1 MNDRSAFHIALVIAF
16 ALAAPLPAAAG
27 AISLS
32 TGGRIQK
39 PVRSFQEIRQAKVTQ
54 QRWDFSCGSAAL
66 STLLTHYYDD
76 RVSEA
81 VIITSIL
88 RRANPQKVR
97 ARGGFSLLDLKRFV
111 ESRGYEGRG
120 YAGLTLEELLAL
132 RTPAIVPVRIRR
144 YDHFVI
150 FRGVRGNRVVLADPS
165 VGTTTMKTDQFLGMW
180 RNGIGFVVIRHD
192 AKLPAEKTAPVR
204 EDFFMPDS
212 TAIARSLLRTGTTA
226 LTRNGP

>member
-1 MNDRSAFHIALVIAF
+1 MNDRSAFHIALAIAF

-39 PVRSFQEIRQAKVTQ
+39 PVRSFQEIRQARVTQ

-66 STLLTHYYDD
+66 STLLTHYYGDK
-76 RVSEA
+76 VSEA

-111 ESRGYEGRG
+111 ESRGYEGKG
-120 YAGLTLEELLAL
+120 YAGLTLEELVAL

-192 AKLPAEKTAPVR
+192 ATPPENMAPVR

-212 TAIARSLLRTGTTA
+212 TAITRSLLRTGTTA